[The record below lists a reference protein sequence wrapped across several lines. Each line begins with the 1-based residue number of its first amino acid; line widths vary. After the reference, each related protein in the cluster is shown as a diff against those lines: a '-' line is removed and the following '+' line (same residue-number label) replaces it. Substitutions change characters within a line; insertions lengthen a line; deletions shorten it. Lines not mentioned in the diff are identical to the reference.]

1 MSEKNIGQIVK
12 EDSITIDTKYKKL
25 EEVKKLVKEI
35 HELDI
40 KLDTKRLVP
49 EDDAMHDL
57 IRIIENEY
65 NIKCRRVLVEE
76 KVVEDE

>member
-1 MSEKNIGQIVK
+1 MSENNIGQIVK
-12 EDSITIDTKYKKL
+12 EDSIMIDTKYKKL